1 MNWIKLAK
9 TLEGIHTTKT
19 ISSDIGIGR
28 QTTINYIH
36 ALRKEGFLKTS
47 RVGYNRLYTIK
58 PYNLKTIGYDGLYE
72 TVNKLS
78 PIKLVQPYN
87 HRIIDHEIS
96 PEEAIV
102 RSVIENEF
110 RLVLAS
116 LYLFTKIKDWKN
128 LYDLTKEKNMERQ
141 VGALCDL
148 ASKIFKISPD
158 KKILEKM
165 EKSESTSKF
174 IIEPI
179 KSDDFKDIEKRW
191 GIYIPFNKSDLER
204 YREPI

>member
-1 MNWIKLAK
+1 MNWIKVAK

-19 ISSDIGIGR
+19 IYSHLGIGR
-28 QTTINYIH
+28 QTAINYIH
-36 ALRKEGFLKTS
+36 ALRKRGFLKTS
-47 RVGYNRLYTIK
+47 RVGYNRLYTIR

-72 TVNKLS
+72 TVNRFS
-78 PIKLVQPYN
+78 TIKLVKPYN
-87 HRIIDHEIS
+87 HRIVDHELS

-102 RSVIENEF
+102 RAMIENEF

-128 LYDLTKEKNMERQ
+128 LYDLSKEKNIERH

-148 ASKIFKISPD
+148 ASQIFKIIPD

-165 EKSESTSKF
+165 EKSESQSKF

-179 KSDDFKDIEKRW
+179 KSDDFKNLEKKW
-191 GIYIPFNKSDLER
+191 GVYIPFNKSDLER
-204 YREPI
+204 YRGPL